1 MRMYIHQVYITV
13 DNLSASIGFY
23 SSLLG
28 QEAVRTKSR
37 AEFPCGL
44 VLFTSAGWKEETG
57 LPKDFETGRSL
68 CSSAVFETDEYYAVM
83 QNIVDSG
90 LVGRVLNIDEEK
102 MTVVDTDL
110 NMIIIR
116 NSHRSHAEVSEE
128 THDEKPMSVY
138 PLRG

>member
-1 MRMYIHQVYITV
+1 MYIHQVFITV
-13 DNLSASIGFY
+13 DNLTKSIGFY

-28 QEAVRTKSR
+28 EEAVRTRSR

-44 VLFTSAGWKEETG
+44 VLFTEAGWKEETG

-68 CSSAVFETDEYYAVM
+68 CSTAVFETDDYYAVIK
-83 QNIVDSG
+83 NIVDSG

-102 MTVVDTDL
+102 MTVVDSDL

-116 NSHRSHAEVSEE
+116 NSHRKHAAVTDEE
-128 THDEKPMSVY
+128 NVEKPISVY
-138 PLRG
+138 PLRL